1 MFLDIMMI
9 TDTDNNQLNFAKI
22 QWLSWS
28 LSVAFIITEIAMMVL
43 IQFLDVNVLLA

>member
-9 TDTDNNQLNFAKI
+9 TGTDNNQLNFGKI

-28 LSVAFIITEIAMMVL
+28 LSVAFIITEIALSVAF
-43 IQFLDVNVLLA
+43 IITEIANGR